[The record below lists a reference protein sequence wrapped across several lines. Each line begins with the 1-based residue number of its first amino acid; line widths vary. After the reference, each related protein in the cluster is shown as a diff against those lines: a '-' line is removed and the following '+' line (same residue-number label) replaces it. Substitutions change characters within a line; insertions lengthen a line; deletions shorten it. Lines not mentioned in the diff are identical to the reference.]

1 MDYYDLECANQE
13 TIHEEIKRK
22 LTELNELMD
31 YSETYYSYAFEEEL
45 ARIEL
50 VDNLNNI
57 LVENGVP
64 ERFKIFAGDIDDG
77 NFLGFNAVPYL
88 HNERMGDFD
97 AKKLTSVTKK
107 ALPYLKFID
116 EVLDNIG
123 MDLTI
128 DNIDIN
134 YDHKRNDIENIRF
147 IISNNG
153 SYAFT
158 SLIKLKRT
166 SNGKFKL
173 IYLKNSHNFGYEGVV
188 DMLDNEV
195 PFASFISGD
204 IIKED
209 DNESH
214 IILKSPNEL
223 RHMIFKGAG
232 DLHNMF
238 SDISKKYD
246 KLVSKIIKQ

>member
-1 MDYYDLECANQE
+1 MDYQDLECADQE
-13 TIHEEIKRK
+13 TIHDEIKRK

-64 ERFKIFAGDIDDG
+64 ERFKILAGDIDDG

-88 HNERMGDFD
+88 HKERMGDFD

-134 YDHKRNDIENIRF
+134 YDHKRNDIENIQF
-147 IISNNG
+147 TVSNKG
-153 SYAFT
+153 SYSFT
-158 SLIKLKRT
+158 SLIKLKHT
-166 SNGKFKL
+166 SNGKFRL
-173 IYLKNSHNFGYEGVV
+173 IYLKNSHNFGSEGVV
-188 DMLDNEV
+188 DMLDGKV
-195 PFASFISGD
+195 PFASYVSGF
-204 IIKED
+204 IKED
-209 DNESH
+209 DDESH

-223 RHMIFKGAG
+223 RHMILKGISN
-232 DLHNMF
+232 LHGMF

-246 KLVSKIIKQ
+246 KLVSKISKQ

>member
-1 MDYYDLECANQE
+1 MENAITLEELYDRKREIIAELNFIEDQIIGAEQFEEYERLEAEEKEMSDLIGRVNSE
-13 TIHEEIKRK
+13 VFTPMKMEIK
-22 LTELNELMD
+22 
-31 YSETYYSYAFEEEL
+31 
-45 ARIEL
+45 
-50 VDNLNNI
+50 
-57 LVENGVP
+57 
-64 ERFKIFAGDIDDG
+64 DDG

-88 HNERMGDFD
+88 HKERMGDFD

-134 YDHKRNDIENIRF
+134 YDHKRNDIENIQF

-195 PFASFISGD
+195 PFTSFISGD

-223 RHMIFKGAG
+223 RHMVFKGAG
-232 DLHNMF
+232 DLHDMF

-246 KLVSKIIKQ
+246 KLLGKITKQ

>member
-1 MDYYDLECANQE
+1 MDYRDLECADQE
-13 TIHEEIKRK
+13 TIHNEIKRN
-22 LTELNELMD
+22 LIYLNELMD

-57 LVENGVP
+57 LVEIGVP
-64 ERFKIFAGDIDDG
+64 ERFKILAGDIDDC
-77 NFLGFNAVPYL
+77 NFLGFNATPYL
-88 HNERMGDFD
+88 HGERIGDFD
-97 AKKLTSVTKK
+97 VKKLTSVTKK

-116 EVLDNIG
+116 EVLDAIG
-123 MDLTI
+123 MNLTI

-134 YDHKRNDIENIRF
+134 YDHKRNDVENIRF
-147 IISNNG
+147 TISNNG
-153 SYAFT
+153 SYTFT

-188 DMLDNEV
+188 DTYDNGV
-195 PFASFISGD
+195 PFASFIGGD
-204 IIKED
+204 FIRED
-209 DNESH
+209 DDESH
-214 IILKSPNEL
+214 IILKSSNEL
-223 RHMIFKGAG
+223 CHMILKGIG
-232 DLHNMF
+232 NLHDKF

-246 KLVSKIIKQ
+246 KLVSKISKQ

>member
-13 TIHEEIKRK
+13 TIHEGIKRK
-22 LTELNELMD
+22 LNELNELMD

-64 ERFKIFAGDIDDG
+64 ERFKIFASDIDDG

-116 EVLDNIG
+116 EVLDNTG
-123 MDLTI
+123 MDLTT

-134 YDHKRNDIENIRF
+134 YDHKRNDIEK
-147 IISNNG
+147 
-153 SYAFT
+153 YT
-158 SLIKLKRT
+158 VYCIK
-166 SNGKFKL
+166 
-173 IYLKNSHNFGYEGVV
+173 
-188 DMLDNEV
+188 
-195 PFASFISGD
+195 
-204 IIKED
+204 
-209 DNESH
+209 
-214 IILKSPNEL
+214 
-223 RHMIFKGAG
+223 
-232 DLHNMF
+232 
-238 SDISKKYD
+238 
-246 KLVSKIIKQ
+246 

>member
-1 MDYYDLECANQE
+1 MDYQDLECADQE
-13 TIHEEIKRK
+13 TIHDEIKRK

-64 ERFKIFAGDIDDG
+64 ERFKILAGDIDDG

-88 HNERMGDFD
+88 HKERMGDFD

-147 IISNNG
+147 TVSNNG

-166 SNGKFKL
+166 STSKFRL
-173 IYLKNSHNFGYEGVV
+173 IYLKNSHNFESEGVV
-188 DMLDNEV
+188 DMLDDKV
-195 PFASFISGD
+195 PFASYVSGF
-204 IIKED
+204 IKED

-223 RHMIFKGAG
+223 RHIILKGISN
-232 DLHNMF
+232 LHDMF

-246 KLVSKIIKQ
+246 KLVSKISKQ

>member
-1 MDYYDLECANQE
+1 MDYQDLECADQE
-13 TIHEEIKRK
+13 TIHNEIKNK
-22 LTELNELMD
+22 LLELNELME

-45 ARIEL
+45 TRIEL

-77 NFLGFNAVPYL
+77 NFLGFNATPYL
-88 HNERMGDFD
+88 HKERMGDFD

-116 EVLDNIG
+116 EVLANIG
-123 MDLTI
+123 IDLTI

-173 IYLKNSHNFGYEGVV
+173 IYLKSSHNFRYEGVV
-188 DMLDNEV
+188 DMNDNEV
-195 PFASFISGD
+195 PFASYVSGF
-204 IIKED
+204 IKED

-214 IILKSPNEL
+214 IILKSPKEL
-223 RHMIFKGAG
+223 CHMIRKSIN
-232 DLHNMF
+232 DLHDMF
-238 SDISKKYD
+238 NDISNNYT
-246 KLVSKIIKQ
+246 KLVNKR